1 MVDLEKI
8 IQNRTAVI
16 LRHDKPTDNPAIQQG
31 AKIGMTTL
39 ESTPRDTISLN
50 THIARKKNIF
60 D

>member
-31 AKIGMTTL
+31 AKIGMATL
-39 ESTPRDTISLN
+39 ESTTRHHQPKHPHCPEKEYL
-50 THIARKKNIF
+50 
-60 D
+60 